1 MTSTEKA
8 VIMITEKELLDFY
21 EKYNVPLEE
30 RKNFNG
36 TAQKVISSNLPEL
49 IKAVNQKRQR
59 KYLYIASFV
68 AIIISI
74 TFWYWIFN
82 LLIK

>member
-1 MTSTEKA
+1 
-8 VIMITEKELLDFY
+8 MITEKQLLDFY

-30 RKNFNG
+30 RKNFNE
-36 TAQKVISSNLPEL
+36 TAFKASSNNLPKL
-49 IKAVNQKRQR
+49 TKSVNQKRQR
-59 KYLYIASFV
+59 KYLYIASFI

-74 TFWYWIFN
+74 AFWYWIFN

>member
-8 VIMITEKELLDFY
+8 AIRIAEEQVLEFY
-21 EKYNVPLEE
+21 EKYDVPLNE
-30 RKNFNG
+30 RKNFNETG
-36 TAQKVISSNLPEL
+36 QKAISNNLPEL
-49 IKAVNQKRQR
+49 TKAVNKRRQR

-74 TFWYWIFN
+74 TFWYWIIIN
-82 LLIK
+82 ILK